1 MNIDVKDTVII
12 GGGVSGMS
20 AGIFSARLGLNTVL
34 LERLMPGGQVI
45 NAEKVEDYPGF
56 PNGVS
61 GAELVGLMQEQA
73 MSAGTDISLTEVME
87 IKTGD
92 SGIEV
97 VTYDSSILTRTVII
111 AGGSTLRK
119 LSVPGEEKLEGSGV
133 SYCATCDGAFFL
145 DQKVCVIGGGDSAFE
160 EALTLTDFASRVDI
174 YCRESQPHAQAI
186 LQSKVN
192 NNKKITIHCNT
203 SVKEIKGDQM
213 VESISIVNSKT
224 DEESIEQMS
233 GVFIFVGLAPNTNY
247 LDSILDLDPAGHIET
262 DIWMRTKVEGL
273 FASGDIRKNSAS
285 QLITCA
291 GDGATSA
298 LSAFRYI
305 KSGNWES

>member
-61 GAELVGLMQEQA
+61 GAELVGLTQEQA

-111 AGGSTLRK
+111 AGGSTLKK

-160 EALTLTDFASRVDI
+160 EALTLTDFASSVNI

-186 LQSKVN
+186 LQSKVDN
-192 NNKKITIHCNT
+192 NEKITIHCNT
-203 SVKEIKGDQM
+203 SVKEINGDQM

-224 DEESIEQMS
+224 DEESIEEMS

>member
-34 LERLMPGGQVI
+34 LERLMPGGKVI

-119 LSVPGEEKLEGSGV
+119 LSIPGEEKLEGSGV

-160 EALTLTDFASRVDI
+160 EALTLTDFASSVDI

-186 LQSKVN
+186 LQSKVDN
-192 NNKKITIHCNT
+192 NEKITIHCNT
-203 SVKEIKGDQM
+203 SVKEINGDQM

>member
-160 EALTLTDFASRVDI
+160 EALTLTDFASSVDI

>member
-73 MSAGTDISLTEVME
+73 MSAGTEISLTEVME
-87 IKTGD
+87 IKPGN

-160 EALTLTDFASRVDI
+160 EALTLTDFASSVNI

-186 LQSKVN
+186 LQSKVDN
-192 NNKKITIHCNT
+192 NEKITIHCNT
-203 SVKEIKGDQM
+203 SVKEINGDQM

>member
-160 EALTLTDFASRVDI
+160 EALTLTDFASSVDI

-186 LQSKVN
+186 LQSKVDN
-192 NNKKITIHCNT
+192 NEKITIHCNT
-203 SVKEIKGDQM
+203 SVKEINGDQM

>member
-160 EALTLTDFASRVDI
+160 EALTLTDFASSVDI

-186 LQSKVN
+186 LQSKVD

-203 SVKEIKGDQM
+203 SVKEINGDQM

>member
-160 EALTLTDFASRVDI
+160 EALTLTDFASSVNI

-186 LQSKVN
+186 LQSKVDN
-192 NNKKITIHCNT
+192 NEKITIHCNT
-203 SVKEIKGDQM
+203 SVKEINGDQM

>member
-1 MNIDVKDTVII
+1 MN
-12 GGGVSGMS
+12 
-20 AGIFSARLGLNTVL
+20 
-34 LERLMPGGQVI
+34 
-45 NAEKVEDYPGF
+45 
-56 PNGVS
+56 
-61 GAELVGLMQEQA
+61 
-73 MSAGTDISLTEVME
+73 
-87 IKTGD
+87 
-92 SGIEV
+92 
-97 VTYDSSILTRTVII
+97 
-111 AGGSTLRK
+111 
-119 LSVPGEEKLEGSGV
+119 
-133 SYCATCDGAFFL
+133 
-145 DQKVCVIGGGDSAFE
+145 
-160 EALTLTDFASRVDI
+160 I

-186 LQSKVN
+186 LQSKVDN
-192 NNKKITIHCNT
+192 NEKITIHCNT
-203 SVKEIKGDQM
+203 SVKEINGDQM

-247 LDSILDLDPAGHIET
+247 LDSILDLEPAGHIET